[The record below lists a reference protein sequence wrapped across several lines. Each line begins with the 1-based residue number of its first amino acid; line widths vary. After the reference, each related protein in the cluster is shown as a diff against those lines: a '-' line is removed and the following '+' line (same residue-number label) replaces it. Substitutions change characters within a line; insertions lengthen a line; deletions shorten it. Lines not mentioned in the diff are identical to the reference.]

1 MNTFILTLL
10 VLFSFKTFAEETDQ
24 CDPSSPQERHV
35 ISTPDAEN
43 VEAVVCQQGDD
54 VLVMTDT
61 PIDRQHLLYAGLNLG
76 MPWLVSGGLTYAQ
89 LKNGKQNFH
98 ISANLDG
105 SLGGN
110 GISSTFGKHPFGNS
124 IFYGA
129 SARGYR
135 GLPGE
140 GGFQMGPSIGISGG
154 KKLITGHITLSYM
167 AGYDSR
173 VGGFSHTPEIS
184 MGLRIRLFKK

>member
-1 MNTFILTLL
+1 MLN
-10 VLFSFKTFAEETDQ
+10 
-24 CDPSSPQERHV
+24 PSSPQERQV
-35 ISTPDAEN
+35 ISTPDAVN
-43 VEAVVCQQGDD
+43 VKAVVCQQGDD
-54 VLVMTDT
+54 VIVMTDT
-61 PIDRQHLLYAGLNLG
+61 PIDRQHLIYAGLSLG

-89 LKNGKQNFH
+89 LKNGRQNFH

-110 GISSTFGKHPFGNS
+110 GISSTFGKHPFGNT
-124 IFYGA
+124 IFYGG
-129 SARGYR
+129 SARGYQ

-154 KKLITGHITLSYM
+154 KKFITGHITLSYMVTLSYM